1 MNKELNKEG
10 IYSALITPYD
20 SEGEVCIKSLIDI
33 IKYEKKLGVE
43 GFYCCGSSGE
53 GLLLSDDERM
63 KIVEVVAEY
72 AGTLPYIVHT
82 GALSTKSSIKLS
94 KHAQNN
100 GALAVSMIPPIYYK
114 YTQKEIE
121 RNYLNVADKID
132 IGMIVYNIPQFTNI
146 SFNQNSPIL
155 KDERIIG
162 IKNTS
167 NNLYELE
174 RMKKAYPDK
183 IIFNGFDEIYY
194 SSLVAG
200 ATATIGTTVNIIPN
214 IYKKIRENFKT
225 GNVKEAQYYQTKA
238 NDFIE
243 SLVNNS
249 VFPATKYCLDL
260 LGFNAG
266 PCREPF
272 MALSKEQKDEV
283 KIALEKIKEE
293 I

>member
-1 MNKELNKEG
+1 MNKVLNKEG

-20 SEGEVCIKSLIDI
+20 SDGEVSIKSLIDI
-33 IKYEKKLGVE
+33 INYEKDLGVE

-53 GLLLSDDERM
+53 GLLLSDAERM
-63 KIVEVVAEY
+63 KIVEAVAEY
-72 AGTLPYIVHT
+72 AESLPYIVHT
-82 GALSTKSSIKLS
+82 GALSTRSSIKLS
-94 KHAQNN
+94 KHAQEH
-100 GALAVSMIPPIYYK
+100 GAVAVSMIPPIYYK
-114 YTQKEIE
+114 YTQQEIE
-121 RNYLNVADKID
+121 KNYLNVADKID

-146 SFNQNSPIL
+146 SFNQNSPLL
-155 KDERIIG
+155 KDDRIIG

-183 IIFNGFDEIYY
+183 ILFNGFDEIYY
-194 SSLVAG
+194 SSLAAG
-200 ATATIGTTVNIIPN
+200 ATATIGTTINIIPN

-243 SLVNNS
+243 ALVNNS

-260 LGFNAG
+260 LGFMAG

-272 MALSKEQKDEV
+272 SPLTTKQKEDV
-283 KIALEKIKEE
+283 KIALDKVKE

>member
-1 MNKELNKEG
+1 MNKKLNKEG

-20 SEGEVCIKSLIDI
+20 KNGNVSVDSLIDI
-33 IKYEKKLGVE
+33 INYEKQLGVE

-53 GLLLSDDERM
+53 GLLLSDDERI
-63 KIVEVVAEY
+63 KIVDVVAKH
-72 AGTLPYIVHT
+72 AGSLPYIVHT
-82 GALSTKSSIKLS
+82 GALSTRSSIKLS
-94 KHAQNN
+94 KHAESA
-100 GALAVSMIPPIYYK
+100 GASAVSMIPPIYYK
-114 YTQKEIE
+114 YTQEEIE
-121 RNYLNVADKID
+121 KNYLNVADEIN

-155 KDERIIG
+155 KNEKIIG

-174 RMKKAYPDK
+174 RIKKAYPDK
-183 IIFNGFDEIYY
+183 ILFNGFDEIYH

-214 IYKKIRENFKT
+214 IYKKIRENFKE

-243 SLVNNS
+243 ALVENS

-260 LGFNAG
+260 LGFKAG
-266 PCREPF
+266 PCRGPF
-272 MALSKEQKDEV
+272 SPLTIKQKGAVE
-283 KIALEKIKEE
+283 IALKEVRE
-293 I
+293 Y

>member
-1 MNKELNKEG
+1 MSKELNKNG
-10 IYSALITPYD
+10 IYSALITPYLENGD
-20 SEGEVCIKSLIDI
+20 VNIDALIKIID
-33 IKYEKKLGVE
+33 YEKQLGVE

-63 KIVEVVAEY
+63 IIVDTVSKNVGE
-72 AGTLPYIVHT
+72 LPFIVHT
-82 GALSTKSSIKLS
+82 GALSTRSSIKLS
-94 KHAQNN
+94 IHAEKA
-100 GALAVSMIPPIYYK
+100 GASSVSMIPPIYYK
-114 YTQKEIE
+114 YTQDEIE
-121 RNYLNVADKID
+121 SNYLNVADKID

-146 SFNQNSPIL
+146 SFNQDSPLL
-155 KDERIIG
+155 KNDKIIG

-174 RMKKAYPDK
+174 RIKKAYPNK
-183 IIFNGFDEIYY
+183 ILFNGFDEIYY

-200 ATATIGTTVNIIPN
+200 ATATIGTTVNIIPEV
-214 IYKKIRENFKT
+214 YKKIRENFNS

-243 SLVNNS
+243 SLVNTS

-260 LGFNAG
+260 LGFKAG

-272 MALSKEQKDEV
+272 KQLSAEQKNDV
-283 KIALEKIKEE
+283 KLALKKVKE